1 MKKVLLVEGADDVQT
16 ILGLLDVYKLESGF
30 NIMSCDGKDNLMLRF
45 DAMLKNPSAYSVI
58 GVVLDA
64 DENAGSRWQ
73 QVRDRLTKTGFYLC
87 RKMPLDNQ
95 GMIIEGIDTNVFP
108 KVGIWIMPDNRYC
121 GTLENFLLDMIDK
134 DDELLGKVEEVLTDI
149 ETLKIKRYRNIDRNK
164 AKVHTFLSWEKKPGK
179 SLRTEIVSR
188 VLNPKTDTATNF
200 INWLKRLY
208 SIA

>member
-16 ILGLLDVYKLESGF
+16 ILGLLDVYKIEKGF
-30 NIMSCDGKDNLMLRF
+30 EIIPCNGKDNMMPMF
-45 DAMLKNPSAYSVI
+45 DSVLKNPSAYSVI

-64 DENAGSRWQ
+64 DENAESRWQ

-95 GMIIEGIDTNVFP
+95 GMIVEGIDTNVFP

-134 DDELLGKVEEVLTDI
+134 EDELLGKVEDVLTDI
-149 ETLKIKRYRNIDRNK
+149 ETLKIKRYRDIDRNK

>member
-16 ILGLLDVYKLESGF
+16 ILGLLEVNQVERDFDIKDC
-30 NIMSCDGKDNLMLRF
+30 NGKDNLMLMF
-45 DAMLKNPSAYSVI
+45 DSVLKNPSAYSVI

-64 DENAGSRWQ
+64 DENAESRWQ
-73 QVRDRLTKTGFYLC
+73 QVKDRLTKTGFYMC
-87 RKMPLDNQ
+87 RKMTLDNQ
-95 GMIIEGIDTNVFP
+95 GMIVEGLDTNVYP
-108 KVGIWIMPDNRYC
+108 KVGIWIMPDNKYC

-134 DDELLGKVEEVLTDI
+134 EDELLGKVEDVLTDI
-149 ETLKIKRYRNIDRNK
+149 ETLKIKRYRDSDRNK
-164 AKVHTFLSWEKKPGK
+164 AKVHTFLSWEKRPGK

-208 SIA
+208 TIA